1 MIENPELECINA
13 LAREILVAART
24 APKGKGKDDLVTG
37 ILERDEQETLA
48 RFMEG
53 MADERGDFFAFFK
66 RDARNIRDADAVVLI
81 GLRNAGVVGLN
92 CGACGYKKCDEML
105 EAQKVKTDFKGPQ
118 CSIKYIDLGIALGC
132 AAAKAKDLCI
142 DNRIFY
148 SAGTAAIKA
157 EMIKADIALAIPL
170 SITGKNIFFDRKWP

>member
-66 RDARNIRDADAVVLI
+66 RDARNIRDA
-81 GLRNAGVVGLN
+81 G
-92 CGACGYKKCDEML
+92 CGAHRS
-105 EAQKVKTDFKGPQ
+105 AQCRRCRT
-118 CSIKYIDLGIALGC
+118 
-132 AAAKAKDLCI
+132 
-142 DNRIFY
+142 
-148 SAGTAAIKA
+148 
-157 EMIKADIALAIPL
+157 
-170 SITGKNIFFDRKWP
+170 